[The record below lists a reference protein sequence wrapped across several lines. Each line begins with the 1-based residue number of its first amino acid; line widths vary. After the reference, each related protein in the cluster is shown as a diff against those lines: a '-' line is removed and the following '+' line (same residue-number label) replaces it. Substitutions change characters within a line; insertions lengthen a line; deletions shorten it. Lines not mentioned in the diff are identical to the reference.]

1 MKIAVRMDD
10 ITPDMDWKSFDAFTE
25 MFARYGITPLLGI
38 VPANE
43 DPKLKVGAAA
53 PDFAERMKKLKDQ
66 GYVLAMHGCHH
77 LYSTKKGGLF
87 PLNPQSEFAGVPK
100 ETQRRLLQEGKA
112 ALEAWGIHTDIF
124 MAPGHTLDRTTV
136 ELLGELGFS
145 YITDGYGRRPYR
157 RGQMTWLPIS
167 FLRRFCFSD
176 REGITTLV
184 IHANHSTGQE
194 LENYEAMFA
203 GNRER
208 FVPYS
213 EFLAWEPAAQSVPA
227 RLLEYG
233 MALLKQW
240 AARGKRAL
248 SGRA

>member
-10 ITPDMDWKSFDAFTE
+10 ITPDMDWKSFEAFTG

-38 VPANE
+38 VPSNE
-43 DPKLKVGAAA
+43 DPKLKIQNPEPG
-53 PDFAERMKKLKDQ
+53 FAEKMKELQKR

-87 PLNPQSEFAGVPK
+87 PLNPQSEFAGVPEEK
-100 ETQRRLLQEGKA
+100 QRRLLEEGKDI
-112 ALEAWGIHTDIF
+112 LEKQGIYTDIF

-136 ELLGELGFS
+136 KILRELGFS
-145 YITDGYGRRPYR
+145 YVTDGFGRRPYR
-157 RGQMTWLPIS
+157 RDGMTWLPIS
-167 FLRRFCFSD
+167 FLRRLCFSD

-184 IHANHSTGQE
+184 IHANRSTERE
-194 LENYEAMFA
+194 LQNYEAMFSA
-203 GNRER
+203 NRDR

-213 EFLAWEPAAQSVPA
+213 EFFAWEPAKQSVLA
-227 RLLEYG
+227 RAQEYS

-240 AARGKRAL
+240 AARIKRAL
-248 SGRA
+248 RR

>member
-10 ITPDMDWKSFDAFTE
+10 ITPDMDWKSFEAFAE
-25 MFARYGITPLLGI
+25 MFARYGIKPLLGI

-43 DPKLKVGAAA
+43 DPKLKIEEADPG
-53 PDFAERMKKLKDQ
+53 FADKMKELQKQ

-87 PLNPQSEFAGVPK
+87 PLNPQSEFVGVSEEK
-100 ETQRRLLQEGKA
+100 QRRLLAEGRDS
-112 ALEAWGIHTDIF
+112 LEKQGIHTDIF

-136 ELLGELGFS
+136 KILRELGFS
-145 YITDGYGRRPYR
+145 YITDGFGRRPYR
-157 RGQMTWLPIS
+157 RDGMIWLPIS

-184 IHANHSTGQE
+184 IHANHSTEQE
-194 LENYEAMFA
+194 LQNYEAMFSA
-203 GNRER
+203 NRDK

-213 EFLAWEPAAQSVPA
+213 EFFAWEPAAQSVFA
-227 RLLEYG
+227 RGLEYG

-240 AARGKRAL
+240 AARIKRAL
-248 SGRA
+248 RK